1 MGFSYL
7 YIYIYIYIQIC
18 IEEKET
24 LTRRTFLAYSKINQ
38 LILKRFFY
46 IYVVFSIGKC
56 HDLIIYLLYCIED
69 RNPSQENLYFIF
81 MYVKKKELLWK
92 MSILFVSEYERLHQ
106 EDLLVTI
113 CYIHFLQIFIH
124 SFYKFSNRPNFNG
137 FVPLVNVQA
146 ITCVC

>member
-7 YIYIYIYIQIC
+7 YIYIYTNMYWRERDLVTKNVFC
-18 IEEKET
+18 LFEK
-24 LTRRTFLAYSKINQ
+24 NQ
-38 LILKRFFY
+38 LILKRLFY

-69 RNPSQENLYFIF
+69 RNTSQENLYFIF